1 MFDSSLVSA
10 SESQFYIFSSLLL
23 VVRCDHTG
31 ANCENNFEFQS
42 EIQTYIRRMSGNF
55 YFKSRQGKLNIKEL
69 SRINVDSVIKSADIG
84 ILQSYLENLT
94 FSMVDETDLRGCTD
108 GDVVKLFRITQLVM
122 EYLLHTQ
129 DQLLTGLS
137 TLANKYN
144 SKKNE
149 INEKKKLLVTLQ
161 ESCKHLKNE
170 NKIKMN
176 SIATLESLVANTHNN
191 KLINEEERI
200 APLDRPKDC
209 VIPSD
214 LNKTNILLYI
224 SSQDGLC
231 VELECAYS
239 LKISAF
245 VVKVEQAFQK
255 NGFIQDSDI
264 ATKLIYK
271 GKVLLED
278 SSLLSNK
285 VQHGDTMLVLFT
297 PVSSQPKVVDTVKHN
312 GNSTSS
318 EPLLAQIDGKFN
330 ELIVK
335 MESSRPSKQ
344 DISDIIIKQ
353 NELVNDVKS
362 LESMVIEQRSLLRQP
377 MPQQQVNNNDILSLI
392 SDNYD
397 QLEGKIVREIND
409 LNRKI
414 EQKINFGRLE
424 DDDEQEESKK
434 FIRMKDELLQEIRVV
449 LRELSTKM
457 ILNQASTQADSQP
470 FSRRNDDANEDG
482 IDDFVNE
489 IKQSKAS
496 NTIIPVDS
504 IDSDDTEKNAAA
516 PVLTIEEFKEVDD
529 VVPFEDKSKVTE
541 EVTEVK
547 DVAEGSGSV
556 VTTVPAI
563 DNDTRAS
570 FNISDGSTIDSNML
584 PTFSV
589 TGSYDFNKTGTYTQL
604 CENESDISEPGSDD
618 LLDKT
623 IDSEGNMVKTRDF
636 TVSVVLNKVDDYENQ
651 ATMFTPATKEISDTI
666 TSAASRRSDIS
677 PFNNLWQ
684 SEENDDSLEL
694 SNSFNSNQSK

>member
-1 MFDSSLVSA
+1 
-10 SESQFYIFSSLLL
+10 
-23 VVRCDHTG
+23 
-31 ANCENNFEFQS
+31 
-42 EIQTYIRRMSGNF
+42 MSGNF

-69 SRINVDSVIKSADIG
+69 SRINVDSVIKAADIG

-144 SKKNE
+144 NKKNE

-161 ESCKHLKNE
+161 ESCKHLKQE

-176 SIATLESLVANTHNN
+176 SIATLESLVASTHNS
-191 KLINEEERI
+191 KLINEEQVA
-200 APLDRPKDC
+200 APADRPKDS
-209 VIPSD
+209 VVPSD

-231 VELECAYS
+231 VELECVYS

-255 NGFIQDSDI
+255 NGFIPQDADV

-278 SSLLSNK
+278 STLLGNK
-285 VQHGDTMLVLFT
+285 IQHGDTMLAIFT
-297 PVSSQPKVVDTVKHN
+297 TVSPQQKGTVDTTKN
-312 GNSTSS
+312 TSNSST
-318 EPLLAQIDGKFN
+318 EPLLAQLDSKFN

-335 MESSRPSKQ
+335 MESSKPLKQ
-344 DISDIIIKQ
+344 DISEILLKQ

-362 LESMVIEQRSLLRQP
+362 LETMIIEQRSVLRQP
-377 MPQQQVNNNDILSLI
+377 VQQQADTSEILSLI
-392 SDNYD
+392 NDSNN

-414 EQKINFGRLE
+414 EQKIHFGRLE
-424 DDDEQEESKK
+424 DDNEQDENKK
-434 FIRMKDELLQEIRVV
+434 FMRMKDELLQEIRVA

-457 ILNQASTQADSQP
+457 ILNQVSTQVDAQP
-470 FSRRNDDANEDG
+470 FSRYNDNRSDGSNEEG

-489 IKQSKAS
+489 IKQTRDNNTSLIADDVAAS
-496 NTIIPVDS
+496 NEV
-504 IDSDDTEKNAAA
+504 EVAAE
-516 PVLTIEEFKEVDD
+516 PVLSVEEFTEVDD
-529 VVPFEDKSKVTE
+529 VVPFEVQSKVTVE
-541 EVTEVK
+541 VITVTE
-547 DVAEGSGSV
+547 SSSSV
-556 VTTVPAI
+556 VLVAPVV
-563 DNDTRAS
+563 DHETRTS
-570 FNISDGSTIDSNML
+570 VTISDFSTTGSTMI

-589 TGSYDFNKTGTYTQL
+589 TGSYDFNKTGTYSQL
-604 CENESDISEPGSDD
+604 CENESDISEPGSGDF
-618 LLDKT
+618 LDKT
-623 IDSEGNMVKTRDF
+623 IDSEGNMVKTREV
-636 TVSVVLNKVDDYENQ
+636 TASVVFDKADDYENQ
-651 ATMFTPATKEISDTI
+651 AAAMSTPATKEMTDTI
-666 TSAASRRSDIS
+666 ASAASRRSDIS

-694 SNSFNSNQSK
+694 STSFNSTQSK

>member
-1 MFDSSLVSA
+1 
-10 SESQFYIFSSLLL
+10 
-23 VVRCDHTG
+23 
-31 ANCENNFEFQS
+31 
-42 EIQTYIRRMSGNF
+42 MSGNF

-108 GDVVKLFRITQLVM
+108 GDVVKLFRIAQLVM

-137 TLANKYN
+137 SLANKYN

-161 ESCKHLKNE
+161 ESCKHLKHE

-191 KLINEEERI
+191 KLINEEERL
-200 APLDRPKDC
+200 APVDRPKDS
-209 VIPSD
+209 VIPTD

-255 NGFIQDSDI
+255 NGYIQDSNI

-285 VQHGDTMLVLFT
+285 VQHGDTLLALFT

-312 GNSTSS
+312 NSTSS

-344 DISDIIIKQ
+344 DISDIFIKQ

-377 MPQQQVNNNDILSLI
+377 VPQQQVNNGDILSLI

-424 DDDEQEESKK
+424 DDDEQEENKR
-434 FIRMKDELLQEIRVV
+434 FIRMKDELLQEIRVA

-457 ILNQASTQADSQP
+457 ILQQASTQADSQSS
-470 FSRRNDDANEDG
+470 SRRNNDMNDDANEDG

-489 IKQSKAS
+489 IKLSKGS
-496 NTIIPVDS
+496 NTIPADRGDIDGVDKS
-504 IDSDDTEKNAAA
+504 PAS
-516 PVLTIEEFKEVDD
+516 PVLSVEEFKDVDD
-529 VVPFEDKSKVTE
+529 VVPFEDKSKGIE
-541 EVTEVK
+541 EVIVVK
-547 DVAEGSGSV
+547 DVTEGSGSV
-556 VTTVPAI
+556 VSIAPTI
-563 DNDTRAS
+563 DNDTRTS
-570 FNISDGSTIDSNML
+570 FNVSDGSTVDSNML
-584 PTFSV
+584 PAFSV

-604 CENESDISEPGSDD
+604 CENESDVSEPGSDD

-623 IDSEGNMVKTRDF
+623 IDSEGNMVRTRELTASAVF
-636 TVSVVLNKVDDYENQ
+636 NKVDDYESQ
-651 ATMFTPATKEISDTI
+651 ATIFTPATKEISDTI

-684 SEENDDSLEL
+684 SGENDDSLEL